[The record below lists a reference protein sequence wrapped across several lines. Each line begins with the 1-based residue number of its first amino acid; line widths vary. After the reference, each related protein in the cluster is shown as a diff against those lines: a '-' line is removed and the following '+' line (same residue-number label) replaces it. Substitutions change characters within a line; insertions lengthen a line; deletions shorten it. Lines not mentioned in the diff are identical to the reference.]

1 LEGLYKPSNGSYI
14 SEQMQFLVVSSCLY
28 QHDMID
34 LYNDIVQNQE
44 THWRMGCRV
53 SLPGFQGC
61 LPLASPERVQ
71 GLPAGVSG
79 VSPDSPFPRSPPA
92 AASKKR
98 KKGFSGTPRTPAK
111 GGCPLQSRLTIVK
124 LTPKR
129 LPVDIDDDASNLTEE
144 VGSDELLSDDNL
156 RLPESANIL
165 VRLHAV
171 RAWLER
177 RREEAIIEVG
187 EAALEFQQASAP
199 GPQETRLS
207 RRERLGHEARLLDT
221 QRGLAVAQQ
230 RLQAYEDAQAL
241 LEDCVAHT
249 TSGERVLVEYYLT
262 LEELVQNSIQTG
274 EEERTPWLRAL
285 ADVQHRIERV
295 GAPNEED

>member
-1 LEGLYKPSNGSYI
+1 MESN
-14 SEQMQFLVVSSCLY
+14 
-28 QHDMID
+28 D
-34 LYNDIVQNQE
+34 LDFN
-44 THWRMGCRV
+44 
-53 SLPGFQGC
+53 
-61 LPLASPERVQ
+61 
-71 GLPAGVSG
+71 
-79 VSPDSPFPRSPPA
+79 
-92 AASKKR
+92 
-98 KKGFSGTPRTPAK
+98 GTA
-111 GGCPLQSRLTIVK
+111 
-124 LTPKR
+124 
-129 LPVDIDDDASNLTEE
+129 DEE
-144 VGSDELLSDDNL
+144 VGSDELLADDDL

-171 RAWLER
+171 RAWLAR

-221 QRGLAVAQQ
+221 QRVLAVAQQ

-241 LEDCVAHT
+241 LEDCIAHT

-262 LEELVQNSIQTG
+262 LEELVQDSIQAS
-274 EEERTPWLRAL
+274 EDERTPRLRAL

-295 GAPNEED
+295 GAPNEDE